1 MAMRRMFALAAVM
14 PAIVSGTF
22 AGSALAQ
29 DGRFDVG
36 GGRMIRLF
44 CLGPGQGAP
53 TVVVD
58 AGMGMAPVE
67 DEAWRRIAAR
77 VSQTTRV
84 CLYDRAGLGGSDP
97 APAGKP
103 RTSADA
109 AADLEAALRA
119 ARVAPPFLLAG
130 HSIGGLHAQVF
141 AARYPEETAGLVLI
155 SSTHPDQMEAWLA
168 RLPAATPGEPKPLSD
183 ARGFL
188 TRMPRDPSLN
198 PENLD
203 VAASNGQAR
212 ELRSLGDK
220 PVVVATHSPKWRM
233 VPDLPEPLSVELEA
247 VTQDLQKG
255 FLALSPRATQVIA
268 PSAGHGLPHE
278 DPGFVT
284 EAILGGVRAARERRP

>member
-1 MAMRRMFALAAVM
+1 MTIGRVLALAVALS
-14 PAIVSGTF
+14 ATA

-36 GGRMIRLF
+36 GGRMIRLS
-44 CLGPGQGAP
+44 CQGQGAP

-58 AGMGMAPVE
+58 AGMGLAPVE

-77 VSQTTRV
+77 VSETART

-97 APAGKP
+97 APAGGP

-119 ARVAPPFLLAG
+119 AKVAPPFLLAG

-141 AARYPEETAGLVLI
+141 AARYPSEAAGLVLI

-168 RLPAATPGEPKPLSD
+168 RLPAATVDEPKPLSD

-203 VAASNGQAR
+203 VATSSAQAR

-233 VPDLPEPLSVELEA
+233 VPELGEPLAIELEA
-247 VTQDLQKG
+247 VTQDLQKR
-255 FLALSPRATQVIA
+255 FLALSTRATQTIA

-278 DPGFVT
+278 DPGFVAD
-284 EAILGGVRAARERRP
+284 AILSGVRTAREAR

>member
-1 MAMRRMFALAAVM
+1 MAMHRILALAAVL
-14 PAIVSGTF
+14 STTF

-36 GGRMIRLF
+36 GGRMVRLS
-44 CLGPGQGAP
+44 CQGQGSP

-58 AGMGMAPVE
+58 AGMGGAPVE

-77 VSQTTRV
+77 VSEVARI

-97 APAGKP
+97 APVGGP

-119 ARVAPPFLLAG
+119 AKISPPFLLAG

-141 AARYPEETAGLVLI
+141 AARYPDETAGLVLI
-155 SSTHPDQMEAWLA
+155 SSTHPDQMDAWLA
-168 RLPAATPGEPKPLSD
+168 KLPAATPDEPKALSD

-203 VAASNGQAR
+203 VGASSAQAQA
-212 ELRSLGDK
+212 LRSLGDK

-233 VPDLPEPLSVELEA
+233 VPDLPEPLAVELED
-247 VTQDLQKG
+247 VTQDLQKQ
-255 FLALSPRATQVIA
+255 FLALSSRATQTIA
-268 PSAGHGLPHE
+268 PAAGHGLPHE
-278 DPGFVT
+278 DPGFVA
-284 EAILGGVRAARERRP
+284 EAILSGVKAAREGRGVE

>member
-1 MAMRRMFALAAVM
+1 MRRILALAVALST
-14 PAIVSGTF
+14 AF
-22 AGSALAQ
+22 AGQALAQ

-36 GGRMIRLF
+36 GGRMIRLS
-44 CLGPGQGAP
+44 CQGQGAP

-58 AGMGMAPVE
+58 AGMGGAPVE
-67 DEAWRRIAAR
+67 DEAWGRIAAR
-77 VSQTTRV
+77 VSAVARV

-97 APAGKP
+97 APADRP

-119 ARVAPPFLLAG
+119 AEVAPPFLLAG

-141 AARYPEETAGLVLI
+141 AARYPDQTAGLVLI
-155 SSTHPDQMEAWLA
+155 SSTHPDQMDAWLA
-168 RLPAATPGEPKPLSD
+168 RLPAQAPDEPKALSD

-203 VAASNGQAR
+203 VGASSAQAR
-212 ELRSLGDK
+212 ALRTLGDK

-233 VPDLPEPLSVELEA
+233 VPELGEPLAVELEA
-247 VTQDLQKG
+247 VTQDLQKQ
-255 FLALSPRATQVIA
+255 FLALSTRATQTIA
-268 PSAGHGLPHE
+268 PTAGHGLPHE
-278 DPGFVT
+278 DPGFVA
-284 EAILGGVRAARERRP
+284 EVILSGVKAVREGR

>member
-1 MAMRRMFALAAVM
+1 MAMRRILALAVALS
-14 PAIVSGTF
+14 AAF
-22 AGSALAQ
+22 AGQAVAQ
-29 DGRFDVG
+29 DGRFEVG
-36 GGRMIRLF
+36 GGRTVRLS
-44 CLGPGQGAP
+44 CQGQGAP

-58 AGMGMAPVE
+58 AGMGGAPVE

-77 VSQTTRV
+77 VSKAARI

-97 APAGKP
+97 APPGGP

-119 ARVAPPFLLAG
+119 AKVAPPFLLAG

-141 AARYPEETAGLVLI
+141 AARYPDETAGLVLI

-168 RLPAATPGEPKPLSD
+168 RLPAATPGEPKALAD
-183 ARGFL
+183 ARDYL

-203 VAASNGQAR
+203 VAASNSQAR
-212 ELRSLGDK
+212 ALRSLGDK

-233 VPDLPEPLSVELEA
+233 VPELGEPLAVELEG
-247 VTQDLQKG
+247 VTQDLQKQ
-255 FLALSPRATQVIA
+255 FLALSTRATQVIA
-268 PSAGHGLPHE
+268 PRAGHGLPHE
-278 DPGFVT
+278 DPGFVV
-284 EAILGGVRAARERRP
+284 EAILSGVKAAREGRP

>member
-1 MAMRRMFALAAVM
+1 MTIGRVLALAVALS
-14 PAIVSGTF
+14 ATA

-36 GGRMIRLF
+36 GGRMIRLS
-44 CLGPGQGAP
+44 CQGQGAP

-58 AGMGMAPVE
+58 AGMGLAPVE

-77 VSQTTRV
+77 VSETTRT

-97 APAGKP
+97 APAGEP

-141 AARYPEETAGLVLI
+141 AARYPSEAAGLVLI

-168 RLPAATPGEPKPLSD
+168 KLPAATVDEPKPLSD

-198 PENLD
+198 PESLD
-203 VAASNGQAR
+203 VATSSAQAR

-233 VPDLPEPLSVELEA
+233 VPELGEPLAIELEA
-247 VTQDLQKG
+247 VTQDLQKR
-255 FLALSPRATQVIA
+255 FLALSTRATQTIA

-278 DPGFVT
+278 DPGFVA
-284 EAILGGVRAARERRP
+284 EAILSGVRTAREAR